1 MALGG
6 LRKNNNKVVATEVV
20 AGDADKQMDIEDD
33 INKFID
39 AAPLHTRS
47 NMPKM
52 KTVVKRKA
60 RAKNHIFS
68 LTTEVSEEIDTLKL
82 MATGF
87 QPSRSDVVKA
97 AIAYLARQDKSTVVA
112 ELQAIAKPNK

>member
-6 LRKNNNKVVATEVV
+6 LKKSDKKIVDAGNGVGATEKQ
-20 AGDADKQMDIEDD
+20 ADIDNF
-33 INKFID
+33 IN

-47 NMPKM
+47 DMAKV

-82 MATGF
+82 LATGF
-87 QPSRSDVVKA
+87 HPSRSDVVKA
-97 AIAYLARQDKSTVVA
+97 AIAYLARQDKNTVVA
-112 ELQAIAKPNK
+112 ELRAIAKPNK

>member
-1 MALGG
+1 MAKL
-6 LRKNNNKVVATEVV
+6 
-20 AGDADKQMDIEDD
+20 
-33 INKFID
+33 
-39 AAPLHTRS
+39 
-47 NMPKM
+47 
-52 KTVVKRKA
+52 KTVVKRKP

-68 LTTEVSEEIDTLKL
+68 LTTAVSEEIDTLKL

-97 AIAYLARQDKSTVVA
+97 AIAYLARQGKSTVVA

>member
-6 LRKNNNKVVATEVV
+6 LKKSDKKVGTVQLA
-20 AGDADKQMDIEDD
+20 AGDADKQADIDD
-33 INKFID
+33 FIN
-39 AAPLHTRS
+39 AAPLHSRVD
-47 NMPKM
+47 MAKA

>member
-1 MALGG
+1 MALDG
-6 LRKNNNKVVATEVV
+6 LRKNNNKVVVAEV
-20 AGDADKQMDIEDD
+20 AGYTDKQMDIEDD

-47 NMPKM
+47 DMAKV
-52 KTVVKRKA
+52 KTVVKRKP

-68 LTTEVSEEIDTLKL
+68 LTTAVSEEIDTLKL

-112 ELQAIAKPNK
+112 ELRAIAKPNK